1 MMSCLRVGTWGFPGS
16 GSLTPADPGGQ
27 PPGLRLWGSQPE
39 PSQVYPTSGSPNLGT
54 DLTLVLIPI
63 TRALPTAR
71 PGADSHLSGRRQSA
85 LTHGQ
90 GEGGGQGRVGEGA
103 QARNLTPSSPI
114 GLEGQGKVLPVALRV
129 G

>member
-1 MMSCLRVGTWGFPGS
+1 MRSRRLGKGAKEGEE
-16 GSLTPADPGGQ
+16 GGGVSR
-27 PPGLRLWGSQPE
+27 P
-39 PSQVYPTSGSPNLGT
+39 
-54 DLTLVLIPI
+54 
-63 TRALPTAR
+63 LPTAR